1 MKRKKKGEKDLSCHL
16 VSILDNDTTRILESR
31 VHNKSKT
38 LLHSAHT
45 CKPQAR
51 LTLKTSLYEW
61 RDTWLESVQF
71 TLSRNFSNHCP
82 ILIKANNVDWG
93 PKPFRL
99 LNCWLTDKSFREV
112 VNQSWNSA
120 QVSRWG
126 AYVLKE
132 KIKRLKCILK
142 IWNKEEYGDSFKKVQ
157 HLEVELNKLEE
168 DTLHRQMTDLE
179 ISRRKKL
186 QEDLWANEAL
196 LRQKSRSRWLNEGDC
211 NTRFFH
217 IRVNANRNR
226 NCIKG
231 LLIEG
236 EWTDEPNKVKEEIR
250 TFFSKRFQE
259 ADFQRPKIDCISFKT
274 IHQQQNSMLVAP
286 FQEIEIQNAVWECG
300 NDKSPG
306 PDDINF

>member
-1 MKRKKKGEKDLSCHL
+1 M
-16 VSILDNDTTRILESR
+16 
-31 VHNKSKT
+31 
-38 LLHSAHT
+38 
-45 CKPQAR
+45 
-51 LTLKTSLYEW
+51 
-61 RDTWLESVQF
+61 
-71 TLSRNFSNHCP
+71 
-82 ILIKANNVDWG
+82 DWG
-93 PKPFRL
+93 PKPFRI

-112 VNQSWNSA
+112 VNQCWNSA
-120 QVSRWG
+120 QVSGWG

-132 KIKRLKCILK
+132 KIKRLKCRLK

-186 QEDLWANEAL
+186 QEDLWVAAQAHEAL
-196 LRQKSRSRWLNEGDC
+196 LRQKSRSRWLKEGDC

-217 IRVNANRNR
+217 IRVNANRNT

-250 TFFSKRFQE
+250 TFFSNRFQE
-259 ADFQRPKIDCISFKT
+259 ADFQRPKIDGINFKT
-274 IHQQQNSMLVAP
+274 IDQQQNSMLVAP

-306 PDDINF
+306 PDGINF